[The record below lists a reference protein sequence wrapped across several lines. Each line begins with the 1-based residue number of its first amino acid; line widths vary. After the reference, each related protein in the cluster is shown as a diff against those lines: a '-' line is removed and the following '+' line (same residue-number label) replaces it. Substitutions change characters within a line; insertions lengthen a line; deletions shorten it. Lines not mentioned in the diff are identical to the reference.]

1 MSITVKGEIERK
13 GLGLVALGL
22 WLAKMGKLTNLR
34 MLLLS

>member
-13 GLGLVALGL
+13 GLGPALGL